1 MVDLHDT
8 FSIGLPLHRLNG
20 QKRPG
25 VLQKYTG
32 GNPLHFGSLK
42 KYVFPSDMVNNY
54 EKLREN

>member
-32 GNPLHFGSLK
+32 GNPLHFGFLK
-42 KYVFPSDMVNNY
+42 KAFFHPIW
-54 EKLREN
+54 